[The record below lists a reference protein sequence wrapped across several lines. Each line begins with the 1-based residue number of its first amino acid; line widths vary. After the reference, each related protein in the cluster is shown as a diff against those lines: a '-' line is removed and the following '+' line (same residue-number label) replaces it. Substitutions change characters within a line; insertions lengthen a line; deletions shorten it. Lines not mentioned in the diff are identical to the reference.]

1 MKNKH
6 FLFSISLAISVSVIM
21 LLSVFVDSTV
31 FDGIAQAITIP
42 FLLFTVASCAFSIV
56 EEIISSC
63 KTKCTIAN
71 EIHERWNY
79 YKNTLETQLGWVQRY
94 DNPQNKD
101 QIETNELIDEKQKQ
115 LADANRTLD
124 DCALDYLVYN
134 EIIEKCEKNV
144 ALKVLYVVSLTVL
157 IVSMMISP
165 ILAPYCSFVPTT
177 TLTLLSLFFAIM
189 EVLVKEKVASSIF
202 LRMYNKRKKQY
213 QEKIDA
219 RKQQ

>member
-6 FLFSISLAISVSVIM
+6 FLFSISLAISVAVIM

-56 EEIISSC
+56 EEIISTG
-63 KTKCTIAN
+63 KTKCTIVN

-79 YKNTLETQLGWVQRY
+79 YKDTLETQLGWVDKY
-94 DNPQNKD
+94 ENPQTKA
-101 QIETNELIDEKQKQ
+101 QIETNELIDQKQKQ
-115 LADANRTLD
+115 LADANGTLD
-124 DCALDYLVYN
+124 NCALDYLVYN
-134 EIIEKCEKNV
+134 EIIEKCEKNIV
-144 ALKVLYVVSLTVL
+144 LKVLYVVSLTVL

-177 TLTLLSLFFAIM
+177 SLTLLSLFFAIM

-202 LRMYNKRKKQY
+202 LRMYNKRKTQY
-213 QEKIDA
+213 QEKLDA

>member
-6 FLFSISLAISVSVIM
+6 FLFSISLAISVAVIM

-56 EEIISSC
+56 EEIISTC
-63 KTKCTIAN
+63 KTKCTIVN

-79 YKNTLETQLGWVQRY
+79 YKDTLETQLGWVDKY
-94 DNPQNKD
+94 ENPQTKA
-101 QIETNELIDEKQKQ
+101 QIETNELIDQKQKQ
-115 LADANRTLD
+115 LADANGTLD

-134 EIIEKCEKNV
+134 EIIEKCEKSIV
-144 ALKVLYVVSLTVL
+144 LKVLYVVSLTVL

-165 ILAPYCSFVPTT
+165 VLAPYCSFVPTT

-202 LRMYNKRKKQY
+202 LRMYKKRKTQY
-213 QEKIDA
+213 QEKLNA
-219 RKQQ
+219 RK

>member
-6 FLFSISLAISVSVIM
+6 FLFSISLAISVAVIM

-31 FDGIAQAITIP
+31 FDGIAQTITIP

-56 EEIISSC
+56 EEIISTS
-63 KTKCTIAN
+63 KTKCTIVN

-79 YKNTLETQLGWVQRY
+79 YKNTLETQLGWVHKY

-115 LADANRTLD
+115 LADANKTLD

-134 EIIEKCEKNV
+134 EIIEKCEKNIV
-144 ALKVLYVVSLTVL
+144 LKVIYVASLTVL

-165 ILAPYCSFVPTT
+165 VLAPYCSFVPTT

-189 EVLVKEKVASSIF
+189 EVLVKDKVASSIF
-202 LRMYNKRKKQY
+202 MRMYKRRKTQY
-213 QEKIDA
+213 QEKLGN
-219 RKQQ
+219 RKKH

>member
-1 MKNKH
+1 MKSKH
-6 FLFSISLAISVSVIM
+6 FLFSIALAISVAVIM
-21 LLSVFVDSTV
+21 VLSMFVDSDV

-42 FLLFTVASCAFSIV
+42 FLLFTVASCASSIV
-56 EEIISSC
+56 EEIVSTC
-63 KTKCTIAN
+63 KTKQTIAN
-71 EIHERWNY
+71 EIHEKWNY
-79 YKNTLETQLGWVQRY
+79 YKNTLETQLGWVDKY
-94 DNPQNKD
+94 EHPQNKD
-101 QIETNELIDEKQKQ
+101 QIETNELIDQKQKL
-115 LADANRTLD
+115 LADANGTLD

-134 EIIEKCEKNV
+134 EIIEKCEMNIV
-144 ALKVLYVVSLTVL
+144 LKVLYVVSLTVL

-202 LRMYNKRKKQY
+202 LRMYNKRKTQY
-213 QEKIDA
+213 QQKIDA

>member
-6 FLFSISLAISVSVIM
+6 FLFSISLAISVAVIM

-56 EEIISSC
+56 EEIISTC
-63 KTKCTIAN
+63 RTKCTIVN

-79 YKNTLETQLGWVQRY
+79 YKDTLETQLGWVDKY
-94 DNPQNKD
+94 ENPQTKA
-101 QIETNELIDEKQKQ
+101 QIETNELIDQKQKQ
-115 LADANRTLD
+115 LADANGTLD

-134 EIIEKCEKNV
+134 EIIEKCEKNIV
-144 ALKVLYVVSLTVL
+144 LKVLYVVSLTVL

-165 ILAPYCSFVPTT
+165 VLAPYCSFVPTT

-189 EVLVKEKVASSIF
+189 EVLVKERVASSIF
-202 LRMYNKRKKQY
+202 LRMYKKRKTQY
-213 QEKIDA
+213 QEKLNA
-219 RKQQ
+219 RK

>member
-6 FLFSISLAISVSVIM
+6 FLFSISLAISVAVIM
-21 LLSVFVDSTV
+21 LLSMFVDSTV

-42 FLLFTVASCAFSIV
+42 FLLFTVTSCAFSIV
-56 EEIISSC
+56 EEIISTC
-63 KTKCTIAN
+63 KTKCMIVN

-79 YKNTLETQLGWVQRY
+79 YKDTLKTQLGWVDKY
-94 DNPQNKD
+94 ENPQTKA
-101 QIETNELIDEKQKQ
+101 QIETNELIDQKQKQ
-115 LADANRTLD
+115 LDDANGTLD

-134 EIIEKCEKNV
+134 EIIEKCEKNIV
-144 ALKVLYVVSLTVL
+144 LKVLYVVSLTVL

-177 TLTLLSLFFAIM
+177 SLTLLSLFFAIM

-202 LRMYNKRKKQY
+202 LRMYNKRKTQY
-213 QEKIDA
+213 QEKLDA

>member
-6 FLFSISLAISVSVIM
+6 FLFSISLAISVAVIM

-56 EEIISSC
+56 EEITSTC
-63 KTKCTIAN
+63 KTKRTIVN

-79 YKNTLETQLGWVQRY
+79 YKNTLETQLGWVSKY

-115 LADANRTLD
+115 LSDANSTLD

-134 EIIEKCEKNV
+134 EIIEKCEKSV
-144 ALKVLYVVSLTVL
+144 VLKVLYVVSLTVL

-165 ILAPYCSFVPTT
+165 VLAPYCSFVPTT

-202 LRMYNKRKKQY
+202 LRMYKKRKTQY
-213 QEKIDA
+213 QEKLN
-219 RKQQ
+219 KQI

>member
-6 FLFSISLAISVSVIM
+6 FLFSISLAISVAVIM

-56 EEIISSC
+56 EEIISTC
-63 KTKCTIAN
+63 KTKCTIVN

-79 YKNTLETQLGWVQRY
+79 YKDTLETQLGWVDKY
-94 DNPQNKD
+94 ENPQTKA
-101 QIETNELIDEKQKQ
+101 QIETNELIDQKQKQ
-115 LADANRTLD
+115 LADANGTLD
-124 DCALDYLVYN
+124 NCALDYLVYN
-134 EIIEKCEKNV
+134 EIIEKCEKNIV
-144 ALKVLYVVSLTVL
+144 LKVLYVVSLTVL

-202 LRMYNKRKKQY
+202 LRMYKKRKTQY
-213 QEKIDA
+213 QEKLNA
-219 RKQQ
+219 RK